1 MKNTKLANV
10 LKKAEMISKA
20 IELEAEEILED
31 AELAVREAVPACN
44 VAKALQYVEEK
55 LANEGI
61 EALFQ
66 KKVSKIAMKKT
77 ASEALSDKE
86 VKEIAD
92 MIVDAIVEEFEEILE
107 EADLICDEN
116 VAELGEDSLE
126 TESKLKSVL
135 ERKLAGKGI
144 YAQFARNQKPVEKK
158 SAAVKAKE
166 AMAANRS
173 KRTRNS

>member
-1 MKNTKLANV
+1 MKNTKLASV

-31 AELAVREAVPACN
+31 AELAIKETVPACN
-44 VAKALQYVEEK
+44 VTKALKYVEEK
-55 LANEGI
+55 LAEEGI

-77 ASEALSDKE
+77 ASEALSDEE

-116 VAELGEDSLE
+116 VEELGEDSLE
-126 TESKLKSVL
+126 TESKLKSAL

-144 YAQFARNQKPVEKK
+144 YAKFARNQKPVVKK

-166 AMAANRS
+166 AMAAKRS
-173 KRTRNS
+173 KRTSK